1 MSQRLSTADP
11 RGPARPSPPPAG
23 PPVPAAGPPGA
34 AADPPVAAAG
44 PPAGTAGRRR
54 VRAIHRRLL
63 RRYGELEPPRRTDPL
78 EELVFTVLSQNT
90 SDANSSRA
98 YASLR
103 ERFPSWEELAA
114 ARPEEVAEAIR
125 VGGLARIKAP
135 RILAILGEVRRR
147 EGRLDLSWMRR
158 ATDEEVRAY
167 LSSLPGVGPKTVAVV
182 LAFSLRRAA
191 IPVDTHV
198 HRVSR
203 RLGLVPPRASAE
215 AAHRILEELVPPEL
229 RVELHVGLIRLGR
242 EVCVARRP
250 RCEACPLAD
259 LCPTAPRYLAEAAGR
274 GGLARGPGARPARG
288 PGPGPTAATPLGT
301 TRRRGSPR
309 RPSSESG

>member
-1 MSQRLSTADP
+1 VSGPGRVA
-11 RGPARPSPPPAG
+11 GPADG
-23 PPVPAAGPPGA
+23 
-34 AADPPVAAAG
+34 
-44 PPAGTAGRRR
+44 RR

-63 RRYGELEPPRRTDPL
+63 RLYGALEPPRRTDPL

-103 ERFPSWEELAA
+103 ERFPTWEELAA
-114 ARPEEVAEAIR
+114 ARPEDVADAIR
-125 VGGLARIKAP
+125 VGGLARIKAA
-135 RILAILGEVRRR
+135 RILAILGEIRRR

-158 ATDEEVRAY
+158 APDEEVRAY

-182 LAFSLRRAA
+182 LAFSLGRPAM
-191 IPVDTHV
+191 PVDTHV

-203 RLGLVPPRASAE
+203 RLGLIPPRASAE
-215 AAHRILEELVPPEL
+215 AAHGILEELVPPEL

-242 EVCVARRP
+242 EVCVSRRP

-259 LCPTAPRYLAEAAGR
+259 LCPTAPAYL
-274 GGLARGPGARPARG
+274 GGPVG
-288 PGPGPTAATPLGT
+288 
-301 TRRRGSPR
+301 RRRGGAQAGGSRPETGGSPPPGGRRAGRRAAAR
-309 RPSSESG
+309 RPSSSSG

>member
-1 MSQRLSTADP
+1 MRA
-11 RGPARPSPPPAG
+11 AG
-23 PPVPAAGPPGA
+23 TPAAPP
-34 AADPPVAAAG
+34 D
-44 PPAGTAGRRR
+44 RRR

-103 ERFPSWEELAA
+103 ARFPTWEELAA

-125 VGGLARIKAP
+125 VGGLARVKAP
-135 RILAILGEVRRR
+135 RILAILREIRRR
-147 EGRLDLSWMRR
+147 EGGFDLSWMRR
-158 ATDEEVRAY
+158 ARDEEVRAY

-182 LAFSLRRAA
+182 LAFSLGRPAL
-191 IPVDTHV
+191 PVDTHV

-203 RLGLVPPRASAE
+203 RLGLIPPRASAE
-215 AAHRILEELVPPEL
+215 AAHRILGELVPPEL
-229 RVELHVGLIRLGR
+229 RVGLHVGLIRLGR

-250 RCEACPLAD
+250 RCEVCPLAD
-259 LCPTAPRYLAEAAGR
+259 LCPTAPTILGRPGEARAPTR
-274 GGLARGPGARPARG
+274 GGRAGA
-288 PGPGPTAATPLGT
+288 
-301 TRRRGSPR
+301 SP
-309 RPSSESG
+309 SG